1 VVCDHG
7 AGGKLRETHRLLKCG
22 PTSTQRGSGS
32 GPYWTCV
39 GTILP
44 AKSWVQTR
52 WCRQC
57 SRGVHPIGRHGMD
70 GRVPSCRN
78 CGAELPRLAKRGLFA
93 STLESGRVEHC
104 VQRFLDH
111 ANLSTT
117 SRYLKT
123 TRRGMH
129 EALTRVEERRT
140 RCTAVA
146 HEVDSALTLTKHPTG
161 PGIVEVSVSKAL
173 PGQPLTN

>member
-1 VVCDHG
+1 M
-7 AGGKLRETHRLLKCG
+7 
-22 PTSTQRGSGS
+22 P
-32 GPYWTCV
+32 
-39 GTILP
+39 
-44 AKSWVQTR
+44 
-52 WCRQC
+52 
-57 SRGVHPIGRHGMD
+57 
-70 GRVPSCRN
+70 
-78 CGAELPRLAKRGLFA
+78 
-93 STLESGRVEHC
+93 EHY

-129 EALTRVEERRT
+129 EALTRVEERRS
-140 RCTAVA
+140 RCTTVA
-146 HEVDSALTLTKHPTG
+146 HEVDSALTLTEHPTG